1 MAKGAIVESEALK
14 SRTVSIRFMN
24 GQCTKATH
32 PGKKS
37 SMSWTAK
44 MIKGTE
50 DAEAGWRLRIN
61 EESSLPISITL

>member
-1 MAKGAIVESEALK
+1 MAKGAIVESEA
-14 SRTVSIRFMN
+14 R
-24 GQCTKATH
+24 
-32 PGKKS
+32 GKKS